1 LLSLLWQALMADGV
15 ALRVASPGDLAYLIY
30 TSGSTG
36 LPKGVRCHHE
46 GARNTI
52 LDLNSQFG
60 IGASDRV
67 LALSSLSF
75 DLSVYDVFGML
86 EAGGAVVV
94 PKADS
99 VSPPDPEKW
108 LELLRQEKVTIL
120 NAVPRFVEVGCS
132 ASASAH

>member
-1 LLSLLWQALMADGV
+1 MADGV

-46 GARNTI
+46 GARDTI

-108 LELLRQEKVTIL
+108 LELLRQE
-120 NAVPRFVEVGCS
+120 R
-132 ASASAH
+132 